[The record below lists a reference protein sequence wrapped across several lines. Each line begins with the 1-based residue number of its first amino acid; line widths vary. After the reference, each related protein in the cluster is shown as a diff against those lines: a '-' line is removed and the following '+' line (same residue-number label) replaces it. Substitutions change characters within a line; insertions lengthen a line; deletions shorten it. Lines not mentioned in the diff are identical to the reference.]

1 MDKVAEQEYKEIINE
16 IIEILVENKISR
28 EEFTRVISNSIVEV
42 YNKNPLTI
50 TKVEVVYY

>member
-42 YNKNPLTI
+42 YNENPLTI